1 MFQSEVRFPV
11 VVSISEDP
19 AADQVYPLWRAPAA
33 CEVMS
38 AYATVVDDVS
48 ASTANF
54 FSVQLINGGTAGTA
68 TTAISD
74 EIGGTA
80 GWASVVP
87 KTLTMT
93 ATGKN
98 LAAGE
103 VVKLDYDETGTG
115 TFKHIIIQLDVV
127 YGT

>member
-33 CEVMS
+33 CEVKS
-38 AYATVVDDVS
+38 AYATVVDAVS
-48 ASTANF
+48 ASTANYF
-54 FSVQLINGGTAGTA
+54 TVQLINGGTAGTA

-80 GWASVVP
+80 GWAAVVP

-98 LAAGE
+98 VAAGE
-103 VVKLDYDETGTG
+103 LVKLDYDETGTG
-115 TFKHIIIQLDVV
+115 TFGQIIVQLDVV

>member
-11 VVSISEDP
+11 VIAISEDP
-19 AADQVYPLWRAPAA
+19 AADQIYPVWRAPAA
-33 CEVMS
+33 CEVKG
-38 AYATVVDDVS
+38 AYAIVTETL
-48 ASTANF
+48 AAGTTNYY
-54 FSVQLINGGTAGTA
+54 SVQLINGGSAGTA

-80 GWASVVP
+80 GWTTLAP
-87 KTLTMT
+87 KTFTMT

-98 LAAGE
+98 LAAGD
-103 VVKLDYDETGTG
+103 VVTLDYDETGTG
-115 TFKHIIIQLDVV
+115 TFGMIVIQLDVT